1 MKPEDVEMM
10 GDQVS
15 EEELMPE
22 DKAFDDGTNYRTVI
36 KEKFYI
42 TWDKSCYFGQSA
54 ILNHGITHRDQKLLA
69 RVFEDVETCRYTQTV
84 ILQGAAGVGKTTL
97 LRKAILE
104 WADGNICQQYTYV
117 FYLSGK
123 EVSQSK
129 EKSFAELIS
138 KDLPSSEGHIKQ
150 ILSEPRNILFMI
162 DSFDE
167 LDFSF
172 EEPEFALCTDWTQK
186 HPVSFLISSLLRKV
200 MLPESF
206 LVVTTRSTAWKRLV
220 PLLHNPRCVKLSG
233 LSKNARM
240 DYIYCLLKDKTWA
253 MDAIYSIR
261 KNERLFNMCHVYQV
275 CQVVCTCLKEQEEK
289 GGNVAETC
297 QTTTALFTSY
307 ICSLFSQVDESC
319 TLPNETLL
327 RSLCQAAAE
336 GIWTM
341 KYILYKKNLRK
352 HELTRDDISVFLN
365 VNVLQEDTEYK
376 NCYAFTHLHVQEFFA
391 ALFYLLRE
399 NPKNY
404 PIKPFEDLNRLL
416 DSNSFQDPHLEQMKC
431 FLFGLLNKD
440 RVRQLEETFN
450 FTISMNI
457 KGELLM
463 CLEALE
469 KNEFSPSQL
478 ILPDLLHCL
487 YETQDRGFIT
497 QALSYFPK
505 IAVKVEEETQ
515 LLVYSFC
522 LQHCYSLK
530 TIKLT
535 TVAELKNRLDLN
547 PIAETCQEEAVVQTI
562 KYWQD
567 LFSVLHKN
575 EYLREMDLNESRLNK
590 SLMKILNEE
599 LCHPRCKLQ
608 KLLLGSVC
616 FLDSCH
622 DFSFVGKCL
631 TLTHLDLKDAI
642 LEDNGLKSLCSAL
655 ESKQCKL
662 LVLRLESCDLSVTHC
677 LKLSE
682 ALYRNRSLVFLNLS
696 TNNLTDVG
704 GKLLCKII
712 ENPNCHLERLS
723 LANCGLTK
731 AVCEVLSLALAKNK
745 SLTHLCLAD
754 NFLEDKGIEILS
766 YALRS
771 PHCTLQSLVLRCCY
785 FSQVGGEFLSTALL
799 DNKSLIHLDLGS
811 NSLQDSGLR
820 FLCHVL
826 QQSTCTL
833 QELELMGC
841 VLTSEGCLDLA
852 SVLVKN
858 SHLWNLDLGNNNLMD
873 DGLHILCEALK
884 TPNCRI
890 KKLGLENCG
899 FSPGCCEDLSSLFYN
914 SQNLLQINL
923 MRNALGCDTIRNLCR
938 VLRLPTCKLEFLA
951 LNKKE
956 ICNKELKKFLND
968 VKTRNSRLKIR
979 PCYYKTES
987 EGWWQYF

>member
-22 DKAFDDGTNYRTVI
+22 DKAF
-36 KEKFYI
+36 
-42 TWDKSCYFGQSA
+42 GQ
-54 ILNHGITHRDQKLLA
+54 
-69 RVFEDVETCRYTQTV
+69 F
-84 ILQGAAGVGKTTL
+84 
-97 LRKAILE
+97 
-104 WADGNICQQYTYV
+104 
-117 FYLSGK
+117 FGK

-771 PHCTLQSLVLRCCY
+771 PHCTLQSLVL
-785 FSQVGGEFLSTALL
+785 
-799 DNKSLIHLDLGS
+799 
-811 NSLQDSGLR
+811 
-820 FLCHVL
+820 
-826 QQSTCTL
+826 
-833 QELELMGC
+833 MGC